1 MTEKTTKD
9 TKTGT
14 RSSTEKRKG
23 AFIIILLALVFF
35 TLLAL
40 LFLYWPRDRAEVPT
54 EEVLVVVPQELK
66 IRTEPSAQGAVLAT
80 VYQGD
85 ELNLL
90 QRRGAWAQVRTAEG
104 LTGWAERSALETP
117 AERSARLSKM
127 QRIQQLP
134 FLEGVVTADSPLYAG
149 AGLFYPTIGQL
160 TKGDRIR
167 VYTREQDFYAIAVGN
182 DIAWVEVDGV
192 DLAAGAVPELQ
203 VAARDRDS
211 VLEEEEDFQKPF
223 EDFAREMDRM
233 MEERERRE
241 TAERAARAPEPA
253 PAVQPL
259 ADGVYANVPSGGTAP
274 RLVRRVQPEYPPAA
288 RRAGVQGRVLIRAIV
303 RKDGSVD
310 RAEILQDRAFGLGD
324 AARQAVQRWQF
335 EPATYNGQ
343 PIDVYYTVSFDFQL

>member
-1 MTEKTTKD
+1 MTEDTTKG
-9 TKTGT
+9 KTA
-14 RSSTEKRKG
+14 TEKRKG

-40 LFLYWPRDRAEVPT
+40 LFLYWPRDRAEAPAD
-54 EEVLVVVPQELK
+54 EVLVVVLQELK

-85 ELNLL
+85 ELHLL
-90 QRRGAWAQVRTAEG
+90 QRRGAWAEVRTADG
-104 LTGWAERSALETP
+104 LTGWAERAALETP
-117 AERSARLSKM
+117 AERSARLTKM
-127 QRIQQLP
+127 QRIRQLP
-134 FLEGVVTADSPLYAG
+134 FLEGVVTEDSPLYAG

-167 VYTREQDFYAIAVGN
+167 VYTREQDFYAIAVGD

-211 VLEEEEDFQKPF
+211 VLEEEEAFRKPF

-241 TAERAARAPEPA
+241 AEERARTPDPA
-253 PAVQPL
+253 PAPTVQPL
-259 ADGVYANVPSGGTAP
+259 ADGIYANVPPGGTPP

-288 RRAGVQGRVLIRAIV
+288 RRAGVQGRVLIRAVV
-303 RKDGSVD
+303 RRDGSVD
-310 RAEILQDRAFGLGD
+310 RVEVLQDRAFGLGD

-335 EPATYNGQ
+335 EPATYNGR

>member
-1 MTEKTTKD
+1 MTEDTRKDKTP
-9 TKTGT
+9 
-14 RSSTEKRKG
+14 TEKRKG

-40 LFLYWPRDRAEVPT
+40 LFLYWPRDRAEAPAD
-54 EEVLVVVPQELK
+54 EVLVVVPQELK
-66 IRTEPSAQGAVLAT
+66 IRTEPTAQGAVVAT
-80 VYQGD
+80 LYQGD
-85 ELNLL
+85 ELHLL
-90 QRRGAWAQVRTAEG
+90 QRRGAWAQVRTADG

-117 AERSARLSKM
+117 AERSARLTKM
-127 QRIQQLP
+127 QRIRQLP
-134 FLEGVVTADSPLYAG
+134 FLEGVVTEDSPLYAG

-211 VLEEEEDFQKPF
+211 VLEEEDFEKPF

-241 TAERAARAPEPA
+241 AAERAARAPEPA

-259 ADGVYANVPSGGTAP
+259 ADGVYANVPSGGTPP